1 MITSCHQCNLVTI
14 KAGAFCA
21 QLSLSGCLHTDHLV
35 CHSTS
40 WVLQA
45 MLVEQIGSMLTS
57 FTQRKTEEVSRTV
70 AGLHSQLDT
79 GRNAVGS
86 SFAELGTLST
96 AAAGHLQVWP
106 LSQLSDCSSASKK
119 MKLLGNYNRSLC
131 M

>member
-1 MITSCHQCNLVTI
+1 MIASCHQCYLVTI

-45 MLVEQIGSMLTS
+45 MLVEQIGSMLSS

-70 AGLHSQLDT
+70 AGLNSQLDS

-96 AAAGHLQVWP
+96 TAAGHLQVWP
-106 LSQLSDCSSASKK
+106 WSQLSEWSSTRKK
-119 MKLLGNYNRSLC
+119 TKTLRC
-131 M
+131 

>member
-1 MITSCHQCNLVTI
+1 MITSCRQCSLVTI

-21 QLSLSGCLHTDHLV
+21 QLSLSQCLPVHARHLV
-35 CHSTS
+35 CKSKS

-106 LSQLSDCSSASKK
+106 LSQLSACS
-119 MKLLGNYNRSLC
+119 
-131 M
+131 